1 MRNGTAAME
10 NCMQFPQKLNTELPY
25 HPAIL
30 LLGIYSKELKG
41 ESQKDICTP
50 MFTEALLTRAKRQK

>member
-30 LLGIYSKELKG
+30 LLGIYSKELKAG
-41 ESQKDICTP
+41 SQRYVGTHIS
-50 MFTEALLTRAKRQK
+50 RAAVLFIIAET